1 MKEKIQ
7 NSNLFIIVFVFAIML
22 MNAAAENVRGVFIP
36 LFKRDF
42 LVNNTE
48 IGFMLMISSAAYI
61 AFSYIGGILC
71 ERVGQK
77 KVFFLGLASMVASL
91 TILSFARSF
100 FITLVGMF
108 IMNMGLSLVS
118 IAINTLVPVLF
129 LSFQAVIMNL
139 THFCYGVGSTVT
151 QRTAGILVFNG
162 VDWRKIYSV
171 EAILF
176 LALLILLT
184 FVKIPIY
191 NKEKTNTS
199 IKSMDILKNKVVY
212 FYMAALGF
220 YVFAETSTGNWLVNY
235 IEKIYSY
242 DKSKSSF
249 YLALF
254 FGVFSVGRLIGGFI
268 VEKLG
273 YIRTVLIFLI
283 TAFIL
288 YISGLL
294 IGENGLIIISISG
307 FFFSVAFPTIV
318 LTISRVFKE
327 SAAYTTGIIITASST
342 INMLLSLGMGYLND
356 KIGVQSAFYVIP
368 ISLFISILFI
378 AFIHKNTKSVLQ

>member
-1 MKEKIQ
+1 MKGKIQ
-7 NSNLFIIVFVFAIML
+7 KSNIFVIIFIFAIML

-42 LVNNTE
+42 LINNTE

-71 ERVGQK
+71 EKVGQK
-77 KVFFLGLASMVASL
+77 RVFLLGLTSMVVSL
-91 TILSFARSF
+91 IILSFANNF
-100 FITLVGMF
+100 FIVIVGMF
-108 IMNMGLSLVS
+108 IMNIGLSLVS
-118 IAINTLVPVLF
+118 IAINTLIPVLF
-129 LSFQAVIMNL
+129 LSFQAIIMNL
-139 THFCYGVGSTVT
+139 THFCYGLGSTVT
-151 QRTAGILVFNG
+151 QRATGILVFNG
-162 VDWRKIYSV
+162 MDWRRIYLV
-171 EAILF
+171 EALLF
-176 LALLILLT
+176 FTLLVLLT

-191 NKEKTNTS
+191 SREKTSNKT
-199 IKSMDILKNKVVY
+199 KSSDILKNKVVY

-235 IEKIYSY
+235 IEKLYSY

-254 FGVFSVGRLIGGFI
+254 FGVLTIGRLIGGFI
-268 VEKLG
+268 VERLG
-273 YIRTVLIFLI
+273 YMKTVLMFLT
-283 TAFIL
+283 TAFVL

-294 IGENGLIIISISG
+294 IGEKGLIIVSISG

-327 SAAYTTGIIITASST
+327 SSSYATGVIITASST
-342 INMLLSLGMGYLND
+342 INMLLSLVMGYLND
-356 KIGVQSAFYVIP
+356 KIGVQAAFYFIP
-368 ISLFISILFI
+368 ISLIISILSVAGI
-378 AFIHKNTKSVLQ
+378 YKNTKSVL

>member
-1 MKEKIQ
+1 MKGKIQ
-7 NSNLFIIVFVFAIML
+7 KSNIFVVIFVFAIMI

-42 LVNNTE
+42 LINNTE

-71 ERVGQK
+71 EKVGQK
-77 KVFFLGLASMVASL
+77 KVFLLGLIAMVVSL
-91 TILSFARSF
+91 SVLSFAHNF
-100 FITLVGMF
+100 FIVIVGMF
-108 IMNMGLSLVS
+108 IMNMGLALVS
-118 IAINTLVPVLF
+118 IAINTLIPVLF
-129 LSFQAVIMNL
+129 LSFQAIIMNL
-139 THFCYGVGSTVT
+139 THFCYGLGSTVT
-151 QRTAGILVFNG
+151 QRTTGILVFNG
-162 VDWRKIYSV
+162 INWRRIYLV
-171 EAILF
+171 EAVLF
-176 LALLILLT
+176 STLLVLLT

-191 NKEKTNTS
+191 NKEKTSNKP
-199 IKSMDILKNKVVY
+199 KSRDILKNKVVY

-235 IEKIYSY
+235 IEKLYSY

-254 FGVFSVGRLIGGFI
+254 FGVLTIGRLIGGFI
-268 VEKLG
+268 VERLG
-273 YIRTVLIFLI
+273 YMKTVLMFLI
-283 TAFIL
+283 TAFVL

-294 IGENGLIIISISG
+294 IGEKGLIIVSISG

-327 SAAYTTGIIITASST
+327 SSSYATGVIITASST
-342 INMLLSLGMGYLND
+342 INMLLSLVMGYLND
-356 KIGVQSAFYVIP
+356 KIGVQAAFYFIP
-368 ISLFISILFI
+368 ISLIISILSVAGI
-378 AFIHKNTKSVLQ
+378 YKNTKTVL